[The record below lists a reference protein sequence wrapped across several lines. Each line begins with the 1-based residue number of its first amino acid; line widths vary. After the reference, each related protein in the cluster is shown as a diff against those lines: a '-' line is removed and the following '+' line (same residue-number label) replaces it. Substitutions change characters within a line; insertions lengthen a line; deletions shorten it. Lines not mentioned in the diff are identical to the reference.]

1 MTASL
6 LVGLVLAIV
15 PWTAW
20 WDANYLLQPYPQ
32 VRALVLTGI
41 ARGIVTGVG
50 LVNVL
55 LALDEALDH
64 LRAREEA

>member
-6 LVGLVLAIV
+6 FIGLLLAVV
-15 PWTAW
+15 PWTPW
-20 WDANYLLQPYPQ
+20 WDANYLLQSYPQ

-41 ARGIVTGVG
+41 ARGIVTGIG

-55 LALDEALDH
+55 LGLDEALDH

>member
-6 LVGLVLAIV
+6 LVGLVLAVV

-32 VRALVLTGI
+32 VRSLVLTGI